1 MDIKKEGERKKERE
15 REYNSYMQFNK
26 RLNISCS
33 KVEEEAENEN
43 KAETI
48 FKKDTALEFSNTD
61 IRH

>member
-1 MDIKKEGERKKERE
+1 
-15 REYNSYMQFNK
+15 MQFNK